1 MDRALLYVHGMGGS
15 PAEAE
20 QFRPFCPGC
29 EVVGAEIADLTPWG
43 AIGPIRVAFAALRRQ
58 HESVSLLANSIG
70 AYFSMLALGDE
81 PVAKAFFISP
91 VVDLERLILGMMK
104 QAGVSEDELR
114 ARGEIAQPAGPAL
127 SWKYLDFVRSH
138 PLRWEHPTEILYAEG
153 DALIPRDT
161 VETFVVAHNAGLTVM
176 PGGEHWFHAPEQ
188 MGFLGRWLRRAAS

>member
-1 MDRALLYVHGMGGS
+1 MDKALLYVHGMGGS
-15 PAEAE
+15 AAEAE

-43 AIGPIRVAFAALRRQ
+43 AIGPIRAAFAVLRRQ

-81 PVAKAFFISP
+81 AVAKAFFISP

-104 QAGVSEDELR
+104 QAGVSEEELL
-114 ARGEIAQPAGPAL
+114 ARGEIAQPAGLAL

-138 PLRWEHPTEILYAEG
+138 PLRWAHPTEILYAEG
-153 DALIPRDT
+153 DALIPRDV
-161 VETFVVAHNAGLTVM
+161 VEAFATTHNAGITVM
-176 PGGEHWFHAPEQ
+176 PGGEHWFHTPEQ
-188 MGFLGRWLRRAAS
+188 MDFLSCWLARVTA

>member
-1 MDRALLYVHGMGGS
+1 MDKALLYVHGMGGS
-15 PAEAE
+15 AAEAE

-29 EVVGAEIADLTPWG
+29 EVIGAEITE
-43 AIGPIRVAFAALRRQ
+43 FAALRRQ
-58 HESVSLLANSIG
+58 HGSVSLLANSIG

-161 VETFVVAHNAGLTVM
+161 VETFVAAHNAGLTVM